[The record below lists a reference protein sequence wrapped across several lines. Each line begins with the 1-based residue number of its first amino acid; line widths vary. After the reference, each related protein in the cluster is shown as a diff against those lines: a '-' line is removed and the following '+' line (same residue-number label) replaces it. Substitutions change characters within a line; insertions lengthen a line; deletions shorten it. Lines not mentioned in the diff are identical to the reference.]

1 MRRCVAV
8 TGALQSP
15 RWVAHGVASRA
26 DALALA
32 EQRGGANRSSSGGA
46 VTKATTHLVVCGAA
60 PGAVATKSAKAK
72 KAAALGVEVLDEDA
86 FLNAL
91 FGRASLDEN

>member
-1 MRRCVAV
+1 M
-8 TGALQSP
+8 TGALKST

-32 EQRGGANRSSSGGA
+32 EQRGGANRSSSGGG

-60 PGAVATKSAKAK
+60 PGAATKSAKAK
-72 KAAALGVEVLDEDA
+72 KAAALGIEVLAEDA

-91 FGRASLDEN
+91 FGPASLDEK